1 MTQSRS
7 SSSLAKM
14 EHHGEPSERLHGVHS
29 TTKMYMHNTH
39 AENEDQIEPPNIIA
53 SQHMFFILF
62 AHLPESSMK
71 RDSFVP

>member
-7 SSSLAKM
+7 SSSLGKV

-39 AENEDQIEPPNIIA
+39 AVNENKIEPPNIIA
-53 SQHMFFILF
+53 VGMLLSIGMMFCIITATLF
-62 AHLPESSMK
+62 FS
-71 RDSFVP
+71 